1 MAEVTSPDKS
11 VQTAADGSAARSAA
25 ESNGGVP
32 MMEKRKSSLA
42 PRTISFAGGAARRP
56 RRPRGAAAVK
66 PAPSAS
72 AHSNAIGGSARNDDR
87 NQRTSALSAQGSVDR
102 SLGNHHA
109 RLPRVAPSAAPPRVA
124 APDDSIASVGLP
136 DATVRYFREVKRVER
151 LYPWQ
156 RACLGLDGVFD
167 HTSNLVYCAP
177 TSGGKSLVSDTLLIR
192 RLHSVP
198 GSIGIMVLP
207 FVSLC
212 RERADELERM
222 LGAESRISV
231 RRFFGGGGGRLPPP
245 DGGGGLLV
253 CTPEKFNDVMTRLIE
268 EERVR
273 ELSSVVVDELHMV
286 QDPSR
291 GGTLELA
298 LTKLLFAARKTVE
311 GHAAI
316 DNLDAAID
324 REEMHD
330 HLVPLT
336 EPSVSSG
343 DFSYADASK
352 PQIIGMSATL
362 ADVDGLA
369 RWFDAKLFE
378 TDFRPVPLRTHIV
391 TGGRVFSLRSDRGDG
406 REDEG
411 GIDRDSN
418 ENAPSLDPRRSRALP
433 PAAVTETDHAVE
445 LVREGFADED
455 ETTHVTRR
463 GGVIVFCAAKFQCE
477 ATANALVTKLAN
489 DAGLADADA
498 DGGPGPGPDASAPG
512 PTRASRAALVDELRR
527 LQPHAADIETEKKRS
542 LATCASRGVVWHHS
556 ALRAEEKSIVE
567 RGFREGAFRVVCCTT
582 TMATGVN
589 LPAKRVVI
597 ANPYVY
603 RKKPALH
610 EVLRARDLQQM
621 VGRAGRRGS
630 ARTWATRSWACPRAA
645 EVRWTRAAPRRHRV
659 ARLRGTPTRW
669 LWRSPSA
676 SPRTARRSARP
687 SRRRACAA
695 DARGGAHAP
704 GERPDVTSSGT
715 SSARCSTP

>member
-1 MAEVTSPDKS
+1 M
-11 VQTAADGSAARSAA
+11 
-25 ESNGGVP
+25 
-32 MMEKRKSSLA
+32 
-42 PRTISFAGGAARRP
+42 
-56 RRPRGAAAVK
+56 
-66 PAPSAS
+66 
-72 AHSNAIGGSARNDDR
+72 
-87 NQRTSALSAQGSVDR
+87 
-102 SLGNHHA
+102 
-109 RLPRVAPSAAPPRVA
+109 
-124 APDDSIASVGLP
+124 
-136 DATVRYFREVKRVER
+136 ER

-336 EPSVSSG
+336 EPSGFSG

-498 DGGPGPGPDASAPG
+498 DGGPGPGPAPTQA
-512 PTRASRAALVDELRR
+512 PPVRRARPRAALVNELRR
-527 LQPHAADIETEKKRS
+527 LQPRRKWTEKRS

-556 ALRAEEKSIVE
+556 RCAPRRSPSS
-567 RGFREGAFRVVCCTT
+567 RGAS
-582 TMATGVN
+582 A
-589 LPAKRVVI
+589 
-597 ANPYVY
+597 
-603 RKKPALH
+603 
-610 EVLRARDLQQM
+610 RAR
-621 VGRAGRRGS
+621 S
-630 ARTWATRSWACPRAA
+630 AC
-645 EVRWTRAAPRRHRV
+645 AAPRRWPP
-659 ARLRGTPTRW
+659 A
-669 LWRSPSA
+669 
-676 SPRTARRSARP
+676 
-687 SRRRACAA
+687 
-695 DARGGAHAP
+695 
-704 GERPDVTSSGT
+704 
-715 SSARCSTP
+715 

>member
-42 PRTISFAGGAARRP
+42 PRTISFAGERGETERGSAR
-56 RRPRGAAAVK
+56 AAAVK

-336 EPSVSSG
+336 EPSGFSG

-411 GIDRDSN
+411 GRRD
-418 ENAPSLDPRRSRALP
+418 ATAQG
-433 PAAVTETDHAVE
+433 V
-445 LVREGFADED
+445 
-455 ETTHVTRR
+455 R
-463 GGVIVFCAAKFQCE
+463 GGARGGGAR
-477 ATANALVTKLAN
+477 VTPRGSER
-489 DAGLADADA
+489 AG
-498 DGGPGPGPDASAPG
+498 GGRGRGDASAQG
-512 PTRASRAALVDELRR
+512 VRARG
-527 LQPHAADIETEKKRS
+527 
-542 LATCASRGVVWHHS
+542 RGV
-556 ALRAEEKSIVE
+556 R
-567 RGFREGAFRVVCCTT
+567 
-582 TMATGVN
+582 
-589 LPAKRVVI
+589 
-597 ANPYVY
+597 
-603 RKKPALH
+603 
-610 EVLRARDLQQM
+610 
-621 VGRAGRRGS
+621 
-630 ARTWATRSWACPRAA
+630 
-645 EVRWTRAAPRRHRV
+645 
-659 ARLRGTPTRW
+659 
-669 LWRSPSA
+669 
-676 SPRTARRSARP
+676 
-687 SRRRACAA
+687 
-695 DARGGAHAP
+695 ARGGRGGRDG
-704 GERPDVTSSGT
+704 GEREG
-715 SSARCSTP
+715 

>member
-1 MAEVTSPDKS
+1 M
-11 VQTAADGSAARSAA
+11 
-25 ESNGGVP
+25 
-32 MMEKRKSSLA
+32 
-42 PRTISFAGGAARRP
+42 
-56 RRPRGAAAVK
+56 
-66 PAPSAS
+66 
-72 AHSNAIGGSARNDDR
+72 
-87 NQRTSALSAQGSVDR
+87 
-102 SLGNHHA
+102 
-109 RLPRVAPSAAPPRVA
+109 
-124 APDDSIASVGLP
+124 
-136 DATVRYFREVKRVER
+136 ER

-336 EPSVSSG
+336 EPSGFSG
-343 DFSYADASK
+343 DFSLRRRASK

-411 GIDRDSN
+411 GIDRDAN

-477 ATANALVTKLAN
+477 ATAGALVHETGQRRR
-489 DAGLADADA
+489 AGRR
-498 DGGPGPGPDASAPG
+498 GRGWGPRPGLGPDASDPG

-556 ALRAEEKSIVE
+556 GAAR
-567 RGFREGAFRVVCCTT
+567 RGEVRRREGLPRGRVPR
-582 TMATGVN
+582 GV
-589 LPAKRVVI
+589 LHHDDGHRREPPREARGDRQPVRVPQEAGAARGAESARPAADGR
-597 ANPYVY
+597 P
-603 RKKPALH
+603 R
-610 EVLRARDLQQM
+610 RARG
-621 VGRAGRRGS
+621 VRRGRGRRVRGVP
-630 ARTWATRSWACPRAA
+630 ARAA
-645 EVRWTRAAPRRHRV
+645 EVRWTRRGAEATSSRATPRDADALALEIAERLSSDGEALSSTIAQAGMRRVMLEAAAACGLARDPGDIKRYIQCALLNALNDFKTSSPLARRARCGGWRSVRSSAGTPSRRSGTRRRSAAPPPPRTS
-659 ARLRGTPTRW
+659 TPTT
-669 LWRSPSA
+669 RSPSW
-676 SPRTARRSARP
+676 RTCG
-687 SRRRACAA
+687 RRR
-695 DARGGAHAP
+695 GA
-704 GERPDVTSSGT
+704 
-715 SSARCSTP
+715 